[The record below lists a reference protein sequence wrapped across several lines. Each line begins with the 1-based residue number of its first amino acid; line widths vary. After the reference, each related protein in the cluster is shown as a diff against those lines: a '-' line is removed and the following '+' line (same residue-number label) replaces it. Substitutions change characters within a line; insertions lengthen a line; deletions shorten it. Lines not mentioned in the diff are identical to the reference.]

1 MNSPIVEFISAA
13 KEKEDEE
20 KAENKMFNIS
30 LSNIQNNA
38 AWDLSD
44 IICSTPT
51 TLWHT
56 FSKRQEYAP
65 FNMNPAVI
73 VFDECDTL
81 YEEGKTQY
89 VTNILKTF
97 FTRDPQRASEAFI
110 ECNKRRQFIFAGSS
124 MNNEVID
131 TFKKIFPGIID
142 LKSETFGRISPF
154 VEH

>member
-1 MNSPIVEFISAA
+1 
-13 KEKEDEE
+13 
-20 KAENKMFNIS
+20 
-30 LSNIQNNA
+30 
-38 AWDLSD
+38 
-44 IICSTPT
+44 
-51 TLWHT
+51 
-56 FSKRQEYAP
+56 
-65 FNMNPAVI
+65 MNPAVI